1 MIIKQQNSAFGLQ
14 KMVTRAN
21 KNANAWRNHL
31 ACVESFFCLFN
42 LPQDLLITQPLDT
55 CKFYIYFSYLRSL
68 DISVCKYFWVKKEAT
83 CILLRKCNKIEN
95 KILRMKRA
103 AIVKTKTTHIIKM
116 KLMDVCEADRRK
128 LCYYNNNISCIPP
141 SVNNKY
147 CSWIKI

>member
-1 MIIKQQNSAFGLQ
+1 MG
-14 KMVTRAN
+14 TRAN

-42 LPQDLLITQPLDT
+42 LPQDLLITQLYTLNDSQLDT
-55 CKFYIYFSYLRSL
+55 CKFYIYFSYLSSL
-68 DISVCKYFWVKKEAT
+68 DISVCKYFGVKKEAK

-95 KILRMKRA
+95 TILRMKRA